1 MQGLKLNSM
10 VKFKLIYKVVGL
22 SLLHQDFNTR
32 NKFWFQYL
40 FSGFETYIINQNSLM
55 NHG

>member
-1 MQGLKLNSM
+1 MQGLKLNNT
-10 VKFKLIYKVVGL
+10 VKFKLIYKVVRL

-40 FSGFETYIINQNSLM
+40 FSGSETYIINQNSLM
-55 NHG
+55 YYG